1 MTGRFRNWLDDRLNN
16 LKIKKKLFLLYFYC
30 MILPL
35 VLTDAVIIGLIVKRE
50 YDTKQETSR
59 SIVSAVKYSL
69 NSAAEETVMLSKNIY
84 FNKYI
89 NEFLNTEFQSTLD
102 YYNQYQELLKDSLF
116 DSLLGTSN
124 SIIRMYADNDTI
136 VNGGRFWR
144 MESVEEEKWYRDFM
158 DSGQNMQMYFYYED
172 AGPTNPSPVKKLS
185 FVRKLDRYKRDKYNK
200 LLRIDLDYNAINQG
214 MTMANYG
221 GDVYV
226 CSETG
231 QILLSNTG
239 LGNSSQNYSNISS
252 VGYRSGE
259 YTDRMAFYGQELTI
273 YVMPYS
279 NGVGEVMIKSFP
291 ILVLML
297 LINVLFPWIFMNALR
312 RNFVERIGFLS
323 RIFNY
328 SVEGRLEEIK
338 NIHGTDEIA
347 SLMRNYNIM
356 AQKTNSLI
364 ETVYKSRL
372 KQQEMNIA
380 RQKAELLALHGQIN
394 PHFLFNILENIR
406 MRSVLKQEYETADMI
421 EQLAVMERQYV
432 EWGTDMVTIGE
443 EKKFV
448 EAYLRLQKYRF
459 GDRLSYSI
467 EIQKECADYK
477 IPKLSLVTF
486 AENSCVHGI
495 EDKAAKCWIFVK
507 AYRQEEKLYLEV
519 EDTGSG
525 MPESYLYYLRERMEN
540 ANIEMLRE
548 KGRVGVINA
557 CLRLKMQTDGNIHF
571 SLESEKMVGTIVT
584 ISAPVKYFRE
594 GDKDA
599 EGTVSR

>member
-1 MTGRFRNWLDDRLNN
+1 MQTTVRLLTVGVFRRL
-16 LKIKKKLFLLYFYC
+16 K
-30 MILPL
+30 
-35 VLTDAVIIGLIVKRE
+35 
-50 YDTKQETSR
+50 
-59 SIVSAVKYSL
+59 
-69 NSAAEETVMLSKNIY
+69 
-84 FNKYI
+84 
-89 NEFLNTEFQSTLD
+89 
-102 YYNQYQELLKDSLF
+102 
-116 DSLLGTSN
+116 
-124 SIIRMYADNDTI
+124 
-136 VNGGRFWR
+136 
-144 MESVEEEKWYRDFM
+144 SVENEKWYQDFV
-158 DSGQNMQMYFYYED
+158 DSGQNMQMYFYYQD
-172 AGPTNPSPVKKLS
+172 AGLTNASPEKKLS

-200 LLRIDLDYNAINQG
+200 LLKIDLDYNAINQG
-214 MTMANYG
+214 LEMANYG

-226 CSETG
+226 CSEMG
-231 QILLSNTG
+231 HILFSNTG
-239 LGNSSQNYSNISS
+239 QSNINQDYSYISS
-252 VGYRSGE
+252 IGYKNGE
-259 YTDRMAFYGQELTI
+259 YMKKMAFYGQDLCI
-273 YVMPYS
+273 YVIPYS
-279 NGVGEVMIKSFP
+279 SGVGEAMVKSLP
-291 ILVLML
+291 ILVLLL

-312 RNFVERIGFLS
+312 RNFVERLGILS

-338 NIHGTDEIA
+338 SIQGTDEIA

-356 AQKTNSLI
+356 AERTNSLI

-459 GDRLSYSI
+459 GERLSYSI
-467 EIQKECADYK
+467 EIQEECENYR

-507 AYRQEEKLYLEV
+507 AYRQGEKLYLEV

-540 ANIEMLRE
+540 ANIEIAPGKRKSGCDQCMPEVEAADRRE
-548 KGRVGVINA
+548 YSFFTGKRENG
-557 CLRLKMQTDGNIHF
+557 GNYCDY
-571 SLESEKMVGTIVT
+571 
-584 ISAPVKYFRE
+584 ISACEIF
-594 GDKDA
+594 
-599 EGTVSR
+599 

>member
-1 MTGRFRNWLDDRLNN
+1 MDFYECASEKFCRTYRF
-16 LKIKKKLFLLYFYC
+16 
-30 MILPL
+30 
-35 VLTDAVIIGLIVKRE
+35 
-50 YDTKQETSR
+50 
-59 SIVSAVKYSL
+59 
-69 NSAAEETVMLSKNIY
+69 
-84 FNKYI
+84 
-89 NEFLNTEFQSTLD
+89 
-102 YYNQYQELLKDSLF
+102 
-116 DSLLGTSN
+116 
-124 SIIRMYADNDTI
+124 
-136 VNGGRFWR
+136 
-144 MESVEEEKWYRDFM
+144 
-158 DSGQNMQMYFYYED
+158 
-172 AGPTNPSPVKKLS
+172 
-185 FVRKLDRYKRDKYNK
+185 
-200 LLRIDLDYNAINQG
+200 
-214 MTMANYG
+214 
-221 GDVYV
+221 
-226 CSETG
+226 SE
-231 QILLSNTG
+231 
-239 LGNSSQNYSNISS
+239 
-252 VGYRSGE
+252 
-259 YTDRMAFYGQELTI
+259 
-273 YVMPYS
+273 P
-279 NGVGEVMIKSFP
+279 
-291 ILVLML
+291 
-297 LINVLFPWIFMNALR
+297 
-312 RNFVERIGFLS
+312 
-323 RIFNY
+323 IFNY

-394 PHFLFNILENIR
+394 PHFLFNVLESIR

-467 EIQKECADYK
+467 EIQEECAGYK

-525 MPESYLYYLRERMEN
+525 MPESYLCYLRERMEN